1 MVQAAIACDGVV
13 QAAIA
18 VCYSSIVCPCVASRS
33 GSVSRLLEERS
44 SRRTS
49 TDICRWSGQKLVRVS
64 VALMGVDTA
73 LVGVH
78 VALYYRV
85 NSTGGGT

>member
-1 MVQAAIACDGVV
+1 MV

-49 TDICRWSGQKLVRVS
+49 TDICRWSGQMLVRVS

-78 VALYYRV
+78 VALLEGEQHRWGYM
-85 NSTGGGT
+85 TE